1 RADRLLRTLPGPDPR
16 KARTLARLREDPA
29 RAMAGLSA
37 DPWQS
42 RFLRS
47 PPPRTLALCSRQSG
61 KSTAAAALALW
72 TALCRPGSLTL
83 LRPPPLRQ
91 SGELFGDKR
100 LRLYRGRGR
109 PVPPRRQTQTE
120 LELANGSR
128 VVSLPENE
136 EGIRGFSSVG
146 LLVID
151 EASRVSDDL

>member
-1 RADRLLRTLPGPDPR
+1 SLWTLKARADRLLRTLPGPDPR

-72 TALCRPGSLTL
+72 TALCRPARRTFFL
-83 LRPPPLRQ
+83 PPPRPRPGGL
-91 SGELFGDKR
+91 SGKKLPR
-100 LRLYRGRGR
+100 LSRRRGR

-146 LLVID
+146 LL
-151 EASRVSDDL
+151 